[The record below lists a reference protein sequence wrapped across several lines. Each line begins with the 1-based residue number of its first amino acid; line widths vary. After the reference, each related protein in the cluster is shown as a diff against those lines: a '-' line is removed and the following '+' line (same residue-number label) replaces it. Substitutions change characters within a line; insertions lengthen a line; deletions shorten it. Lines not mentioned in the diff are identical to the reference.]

1 MKVFRYHC
9 CIWFVILISCTDSKS
24 DLHVIQTQSVDAQI
38 LLTIGSDNQPFEY
51 QLGDPI
57 SVITDSIGNM
67 YIADRASLTIKVF
80 DPEGNYVRSIG
91 GRGRGPGE
99 FMQFN
104 LMRPA
109 NDGTLLLQ
117 DRGKMVFVYLSTD
130 GEQISSHPVYISN
143 QYYPKDVIWQDE
155 STIGLQQEGSGRSSN
170 PLPMNRSLFYVY
182 DRTFQELDNSFFE
195 FQELGYT
202 EEEMFIWSSFI
213 YHPGSV
219 DALTGQNRFI
229 YSPGVYTGELYEFI
243 RTDSDKWQLE
253 RKITAT
259 PPTDLPY
266 EIYSSESKYEVMN
279 GISGVNQ
286 IRFSSIPDWGRLY
299 SIDAGVFYLEN
310 GNIAHF
316 YGEWRGGDTTL
327 EEGNTFD
334 LFVQVLSSEGEIL
347 NHGFV
352 KSLDFDRRPSLSLVS
367 WKDEQDHFYLI
378 NLSKFDAPTVIKFRL
393 ELSD

>member
-1 MKVFRYHC
+1 MKVLGYHC
-9 CIWFVILISCTDSKS
+9 CIFFVILFSCTDSKS
-24 DLHVIQTQSVDAQI
+24 EQNAIQNQSVDVQN
-38 LLTIGSDNQPFEY
+38 LLVIGSDDQPFEY

-57 SVITDSIGNM
+57 SVVTDSIGNIF
-67 YIADRASLTIKVF
+67 IADRASLTIKVF
-80 DPEGNYVRSIG
+80 DPDGNYVRSIG

-109 NDGTLLLQ
+109 NDGSLLLQ
-117 DRGKMVFVYLSTD
+117 DRGKLEFIYLSKY
-130 GEQISSHPVYISN
+130 GEQVSSHPVYISN
-143 QYYPKDVIWQDE
+143 QYYPKDVIWHDE
-155 STIGLQQEGSGRSSN
+155 FTIGLQQNGSGRTSN
-170 PLPMNRSLFYVY
+170 PPPMNRSLFYIY
-182 DRTFQELDNSFFE
+182 DKPFQNLDTSFFE

-202 EEEMFIWSSFI
+202 EEEMFIFSSFI

-229 YSPGVYTGELYEFI
+229 FSPGVYTRQLYEFI
-243 RTDSDKWQLE
+243 LTDSDGWQLG
-253 RKITAT
+253 RTITGT
-259 PPTDLPY
+259 PPTGLSY
-266 EIYSSESKYEVMN
+266 EIYSSESEYERMN

-299 SIDAGVFYLEN
+299 SIDAGVFYLNN
-310 GNIAHF
+310 GNIVHF

-334 LFVQVLSSEGEIL
+334 LFVQVLSSEGEVL

-352 KSLDFDRRPSLSLVS
+352 KSLDIDRRPSLSLVS
-367 WKDEQDHFYLI
+367 WKDEQDQFYLI
-378 NLSKFDAPTVIKFRL
+378 NLSKFEAPTVIKFRL
-393 ELSD
+393 DI